1 MKFKRAGIGT
11 KFVVL
16 VLLVASVTALLAMNS
31 RLETA
36 RADLSLLSGQVQ
48 SQREANA
55 ALTEAIENR
64 DDPEQIANIA
74 HAETGVNIFHK
85 AKAGRMKK
93 YLEDDPYIIEAT
105 VAKSFPDTIVITV
118 KERRQVGAIVYGD
131 EFLIIDVDGYL
142 IRRTRTQ
149 PRITIIKG
157 LTVNSI
163 QEGERIGTT
172 NPEMFQDALNIIAAM
187 EAGDVYFMELEMSEI
202 TVRAHIYDALICV
215 GSADQIVYAI
225 EQGHLQ
231 QILETLFGRGI
242 KRGTINITDEGFAS
256 FSPVV

>member
-1 MKFKRAGIGT
+1 MPDFDTVLDNMERRKAKR
-11 KFVVL
+11 
-16 VLLVASVTALLAMNS
+16 
-31 RLETA
+31 
-36 RADLSLLSGQVQ
+36 
-48 SQREANA
+48 
-55 ALTEAIENR
+55 ENR
-64 DDPEQIANIA
+64 KGPKYTSRALIVFLVVSVLYVFSYASIFNVTSIEVYGNSFYTDEQIANIA